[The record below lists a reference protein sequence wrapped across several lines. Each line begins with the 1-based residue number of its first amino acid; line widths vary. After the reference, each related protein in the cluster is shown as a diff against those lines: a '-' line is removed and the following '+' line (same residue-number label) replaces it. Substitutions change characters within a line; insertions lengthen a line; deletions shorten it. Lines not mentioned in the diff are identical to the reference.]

1 MDRVNLPS
9 KTAKEELV
17 HERDQKNI
25 TEMMSELLRQQDAS
39 ELEIDFFDGN
49 LMGFNYFMAVFKE
62 VVKNKVI
69 VPR

>member
-1 MDRVNLPS
+1 MDRVNLPN

-25 TEMMSELLRQQDAS
+25 TEMMSELLRQQDAP
-39 ELEIDFFDGN
+39 ELEIDFFDGS
-49 LMGFNYFMAVFKE
+49 LKGFNYFMAVFKE
-62 VVKNKVI
+62 VVKNKVT